1 MSELLSSATL
11 VACLCAD
18 WCRLC
23 DSYRET
29 FEALEAAHPGC
40 RFVWIDIEDEA
51 ELLGDLDIE
60 TFPTFL
66 IGTGDCLHFIGPVMP
81 QPGTAQRLLDSVLA
95 HKPVVHEPLA
105 QALLEK
111 LQQRQSTPS
120 SPHPG

>member
-1 MSELLSSATL
+1 MPETLSSPTL

-29 FEALEAAHPGC
+29 FKTLEAQHPGC

-51 ELLGDLDIE
+51 DLLGDLDIE

-66 IGTGDCLHFIGPVMP
+66 IGTEDQLHFVGPVMP
-81 QPGTAQRLLDSVLA
+81 QPGTAQRLLDSVLL
-95 HKPVVHEPLA
+95 HRPVVQEPLA
-105 QALLEK
+105 QALLMY
-111 LQQRQSTPS
+111 LQQRQCSTS
-120 SPHPG
+120 LPHSR